1 MYGLLSIDIWCSRF
15 VLDFFIAKRFRDGVT
30 RTFPESEFKS
40 VDLEKLCAASVFVA
54 VDAHGEPYIY
64 LGSLRGMV
72 VEHGIVWRRL
82 KASMWIGECL
92 FRGV

>member
-1 MYGLLSIDIWCSRF
+1 MVCSASLFGARGLSSTFHSKEVSGWCN
-15 VLDFFIAKRFRDGVT
+15 T
-30 RTFPESEFKS
+30 YFPESEFKS